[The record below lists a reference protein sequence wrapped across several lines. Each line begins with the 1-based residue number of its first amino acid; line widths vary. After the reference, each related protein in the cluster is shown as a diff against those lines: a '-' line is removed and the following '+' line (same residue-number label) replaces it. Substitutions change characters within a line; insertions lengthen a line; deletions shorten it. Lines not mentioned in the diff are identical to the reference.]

1 MNYQQFI
8 AVINEKTNQLLY
20 PEAYAQIHT
29 ALKNNGT
36 ERIGLTISQKCTNI
50 SPTIYLEEY
59 YHQYQNGREPDDI
72 ANNIV
77 ALYHEVKFEHDWDVD
92 QIQHFSSIKSDIAV
106 KLIHLEKNEQLLK
119 NIPHIP
125 YLDLALV
132 FFLLLETTER
142 GAATILIPQE
152 MLSHWEIS
160 LEELHQTALN
170 NTPKILQADFK
181 TMRSVICELMGEPCS
196 EDVEENYMYVL
207 SNQYRH
213 FGAGCML
220 YDRVLEDIG
229 NQINEDFYILPSSIH
244 EVIILPVSCSLNHRD
259 LSEMIVEINETQVSD
274 EDILSDHAY
283 YFSREDNVISIPCF

>member
-1 MNYQQFI
+1 M
-8 AVINEKTNQLLY
+8 
-20 PEAYAQIHT
+20 
-29 ALKNNGT
+29 
-36 ERIGLTISQKCTNI
+36 
-50 SPTIYLEEY
+50 
-59 YHQYQNGREPDDI
+59 
-72 ANNIV
+72 
-77 ALYHEVKFEHDWDVD
+77 
-92 QIQHFSSIKSDIAV
+92 
-106 KLIHLEKNEQLLK
+106 
-119 NIPHIP
+119 
-125 YLDLALV
+125 
-132 FFLLLETTER
+132 LLETTER
-142 GAATILIPQE
+142 GAETILITQE

-244 EVIILPVSCSLNHRD
+244 EVMLLRD
-259 LSEMIVEINETQVSD
+259 QFGDKIDTKAMKQLIASANAEVVGEDEVLSSNLYKFDPAKREIVIVE
-274 EDILSDHAY
+274 
-283 YFSREDNVISIPCF
+283 